1 MKKYLF
7 ILLLPLVMSASLFA
21 QASGYDVTVSY
32 HRDAAG
38 ITADITV
45 TVDEGT
51 PSFTYFLMTNDPVHG
66 TVIQQSEKTGRRKYT
81 FRDVKPGK
89 YFLKIEDGTGKQ
101 TGKTV
106 RIDAEQDNQR

>member
-7 ILLLPLVMSASLFA
+7 TLLLPLVLSVPLFS
-21 QASGYDVTVSY
+21 QASGYDITVSY
-32 HRDAAG
+32 NRDAAG
-38 ITADITV
+38 LTADITV
-45 TVDEGT
+45 TVHEGT

-66 TVIQQSEKTGRRKYT
+66 TVIQQSEKTGKRKYT

-89 YFLKIEDGTGKQ
+89 YFLRIEDGTGTQ

-106 RIDAEQDNQR
+106 RIDAQDNQR